1 MTAAAKDF
9 KKSDEPSTSNIDPSK
24 ITIPEGSLSEAAQ
37 AFQDFENS
45 DLAKELQRSMQAS
58 LAAGTAFKPNSFFLY
73 MLDSW
78 ILAVHRARPK
88 DLEYSRM

>member
-1 MTAAAKDF
+1 MKFWRIFLCFLSLALSLTPAAAKDF

-24 ITIPEGSLSEAAQ
+24 ILMPEGSLSEAAQ

-58 LAAGTAFKPNSFFLY
+58 LAAGTSFSSQSVWEFKSTL
-73 MLDSW
+73 
-78 ILAVHRARPK
+78 
-88 DLEYSRM
+88 